1 MARRPNYS
9 FERRQRELGKAAK
22 KEAKREAQREAVE
35 RRRGGGSENGE
46 ADDPVTGGEGSAPDG
61 AESADDF
68 EKTSDTT

>member
-35 RRRGGGSENGE
+35 RRRGGGENGE
-46 ADDPVTGGEGSAPDG
+46 AHDPASSTEGSAPDG
-61 AESADDF
+61 AENADDL
-68 EKTSDTT
+68 EKTTDTT

>member
-35 RRRGGGSENGE
+35 RRRAGGDGKEGEEGAGEESGEKSSGPGSDGGE
-46 ADDPVTGGEGSAPDG
+46 AKPDG
-61 AESADDF
+61 
-68 EKTSDTT
+68 TT